1 MSAFYEDRTFYE
13 QSFFGATFDFRSRI
27 LFSRFDA
34 CEFVDCKILI
44 DASTE
49 QLSFTNCVFE
59 NCDLDG
65 LAPDEAR
72 ALIVHNNKFDE
83 RPAAERKAD
92 LEEGLAKALAKRI
105 ALARSA

>member
-1 MSAFYEDRTFYE
+1 MPTFYEERAFYE

-34 CEFVDCKILI
+34 CMFVDCKILL
-44 DASTE
+44 DAATE

-65 LAPDEAR
+65 LAPDDAR
-72 ALIVHNNKFDE
+72 ALIFQGNTFE

-92 LEEGLAKALAKRI
+92 LEERLAKALASRM
-105 ALARSA
+105 AHARNA